1 MNTPWHNESV
11 GRNHK
16 GMILRV
22 KIGVLGTSEK
32 RPRERGV
39 STRKERSVAGMEKG
53 EKWVESEKGVES
65 VQMVEKGEGVSTN
78 TK

>member
-53 EKWVESEKGVES
+53 EK
-65 VQMVEKGEGVSTN
+65 
-78 TK
+78 